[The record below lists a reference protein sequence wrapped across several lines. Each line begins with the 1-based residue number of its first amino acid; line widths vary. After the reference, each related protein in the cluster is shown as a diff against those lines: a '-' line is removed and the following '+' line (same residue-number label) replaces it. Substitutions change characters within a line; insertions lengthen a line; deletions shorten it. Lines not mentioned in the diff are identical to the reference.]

1 MSICAFF
8 FLCAEILP
16 CATRLSVLS
25 CSYVAEIL
33 HRVYLCFL
41 VLMKP
46 HATCLSVLSCFVYSE
61 IVSCF
66 GSEGAERTVED
77 DRLNVVG
84 LNMVLEHRTGG
95 GGPSKLFLLNLWWAS
110 LDPHTTY
117 YYKTPH
123 VNKNMAIWEVFDNMK
138 KITTI

>member
-16 CATRLSVLS
+16 RATRLSVLS

-84 LNMVLEHRTGG
+84 LNMVLEHLTGG
-95 GGPSKLFLLNLWWAS
+95 G
-110 LDPHTTY
+110 DPQNCSY
-117 YYKTPH
+117 
-123 VNKNMAIWEVFDNMK
+123 
-138 KITTI
+138 